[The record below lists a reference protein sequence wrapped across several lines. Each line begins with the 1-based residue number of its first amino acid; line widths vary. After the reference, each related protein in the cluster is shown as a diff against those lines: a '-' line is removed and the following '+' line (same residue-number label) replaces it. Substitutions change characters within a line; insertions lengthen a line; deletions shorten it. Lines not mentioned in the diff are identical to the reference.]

1 MPPIPSKAATHSPDA
16 IPRMSDTPVRL
27 LVADDEVYIREG
39 LRDALQRPGRSV
51 DIAPD
56 GHAARRA
63 LEQAPY
69 EVVLLDLRMPGPTG
83 LELLVE
89 LRDRH
94 PDTQAV
100 LLTAHGNVDTAVEA
114 MKAGAFDFL
123 TKPVDL
129 DHLRLVV
136 DRALERTGLVRENR
150 ELHDRL
156 EQRDGDDAFRRIVRR
171 SPAMQRATRTV
182 KQVALS
188 DVPVLLRGET
198 GAGKELF
205 ARSIHDRSRRKE
217 GPFVAVNCGGF
228 TEELFA
234 SELFGH
240 RRGAFTGAH
249 ADRPGRF
256 SLAEGGTLFL
266 DEIGEVPLKNQVELL
281 RVLELRE
288 FQPLGDTKV
297 RTADVRF
304 VAATNRDLEKA
315 VQEGT
320 FREDLYY
327 RLNVVPVDIPPL
339 RERAEDIPIL
349 VETFFE
355 ESCRAYDQPRKRPDG
370 DAMRILCHH
379 GWPGNVREL
388 RNVVQRLV
396 VTSEGA
402 TIRPSHLGDVLGE
415 DVVAA
420 APSTG
425 APGET
430 VSLALGSSL
439 EQMEAEMIRHTLER
453 VTSNRREAAA
463 VLGIS
468 VRSLQYKIK
477 RYGLS

>member
-1 MPPIPSKAATHSPDA
+1 
-16 IPRMSDTPVRL
+16 MSNPVVRL
-27 LVADDEVYIREG
+27 LIADDEVYIREG
-39 LRDALQRPGRSV
+39 LRDALQRPGRTV
-51 DIAPD
+51 DIVPD

-63 LEQAPY
+63 WEQGTY
-69 EVVLLDLRMPGPTG
+69 DVVLMDLRMPGPSG
-83 LELLVE
+83 MDLLVE
-89 LRDRH
+89 FRQHRA
-94 PDTQAV
+94 DTQAI
-100 LLTAHGNVDTAVEA
+100 LLTAHGNIDTAVDA

-129 DHLRLVV
+129 DHLRLVI
-136 DRALERTGLVRENR
+136 DRALEQTDLLRENR

-156 EQRDGDDAFRRIVRR
+156 EQRENDDAFRRIVRR

-205 ARSIHDRSRRKE
+205 ARSVHDRSRRKD

-256 SLAEGGTLFL
+256 ALAEGGTLFL

-281 RVLELRE
+281 RVLESRE
-288 FQPLGDTKV
+288 YQPLGDTQV

-304 VAATNRDLEKA
+304 VAATNRDLESS
-315 VQEGT
+315 VSDGT

-355 ESCRAYDQPRKRPDG
+355 ESCRAYEQPRKRPDEA
-370 DAMRILCHH
+370 AMRILCGHN
-379 GWPGNVREL
+379 WPGNVREL

-396 VTSEGA
+396 VTTEGS
-402 TIRPSHLGDVLGE
+402 TIQPEHLAIVLGE
-415 DVVAA
+415 DAAQAAHDA
-420 APSTG
+420 AP
-425 APGET
+425 AGET
-430 VSLALGSSL
+430 VTMALGSSL
-439 EQMEAEMIRHTLER
+439 DQTEAEMIRQTLQR
-453 VTSNRREAAA
+453 MTSNRREAAA
-463 VLGIS
+463 ILGIS

>member
-1 MPPIPSKAATHSPDA
+1 
-16 IPRMSDTPVRL
+16 MSDVPVRIL
-27 LVADDEVYIREG
+27 IADDEIYIREG
-39 LRDALQRPGRSV
+39 LHEALQRPGRTV
-51 DIAPD
+51 DIVAD

-63 LEQAPY
+63 IDESLY
-69 EVVLLDLRMPGPTG
+69 DVVLLDLRMPGPSG
-83 LELLVE
+83 MDLLVE
-89 LRDRH
+89 ICDRL
-94 PDTQAV
+94 PDTQTL
-100 LLTAHGNVDTAVEA
+100 LLTAHGNIDTAVDA

-136 DRALERTGLVRENR
+136 DRSLEKTQLVRENR
-150 ELHDRL
+150 ELHNRL
-156 EQRDGDDAFRRIVRR
+156 EQKESDDTFRRLVRR

-205 ARSIHDRSRRKE
+205 ARSVHDRSRRHDK
-217 GPFVAVNCGGF
+217 PFVAVNCGGF

-256 SLAEGGTLFL
+256 AMAEGGTLFL
-266 DEIGEVPLKNQVELL
+266 DEVGEVPLKNQVDLL
-281 RVLELRE
+281 RVLESRE
-288 FQPLGDTKV
+288 YQPLGDTKV
-297 RTADVRF
+297 RFADVRF
-304 VAATNRDLEKA
+304 VAATNRDLEA
-315 VQEGT
+315 AIQAGT

-339 RERAEDIPIL
+339 RERLEDIPIL

-355 ESCRAYDQPRKRPDG
+355 ESCRAHNQPRKRPNEE
-370 DAMRILCHH
+370 AMRILCGHR
-379 GWPGNVREL
+379 WQGNVREL

-396 VTSEGA
+396 VTTEGS
-402 TIRPSHLGDVLGE
+402 TIRSEHLAQVLGE
-415 DVVAA
+415 AASAA
-420 APSTG
+420 AAERAS
-425 APGET
+425 ASSET
-430 VSLALGSSL
+430 VSLPLGSSL
-439 EQMEAEMIRHTLER
+439 DQVEAELIRQTLER
-453 VTSNRREAAA
+453 MTSNRREAAA
-463 VLGIS
+463 ILGIS

-477 RYGLS
+477 KYNLG